1 MFFEYQMSLVFYSN
15 LWQMFNNQ
23 RRNTAKKT
31 GIKKLNLTDLEP

>member
-23 RRNTAKKT
+23 RRNTAKKQAL
-31 GIKKLNLTDLEP
+31 KN